1 MAIDEWENFLNPDK
15 LRETL
20 ISMSIYIA
28 AFEILK
34 KSIVGRIRSFYVL
47 GVGTESAADIA
58 EYQQEVLSLA
68 RSPVVASLLWL
79 KSNGGIENSDIET
92 YDALR
97 EMRNIVAHCLHEL
110 VDGGLAAN
118 SATEF
123 LKLVVLLRKIEVW
136 WIVNV
141 EIPAN
146 PDFDGQE
153 IDQSGIVPGP
163 VLAVQLL
170 VDIALGNK
178 NYLSARESMKS
189 IERQRSTTS
198 L

>member
-1 MAIDEWENFLNPDK
+1 MAIDKWENFLNPDR

-47 GVGTESAADIA
+47 GVGNESATEMA
-58 EYQQEVLSLA
+58 EYEQAVLSLA
-68 RSPVVASLLWL
+68 RSPVAASLLWL
-79 KSNGGIENSDIET
+79 KSNGVIENSDIET
-92 YDALR
+92 YDTLR
-97 EMRNIVAHCLHEL
+97 ERRNFVAHRLHEL

-123 LKLVVLLRKIEVW
+123 LQLVVLLRKIEVW

-153 IDQSGIVPGP
+153 IDYAGIVPGP
-163 VLAVQLL
+163 VLSVQIL

-178 NYLSARESMKS
+178 NYLSALGEH
-189 IERQRSTTS
+189 EEG
-198 L
+198 

>member
-97 EMRNIVAHCLHEL
+97 ERRNIVAHCLHEL